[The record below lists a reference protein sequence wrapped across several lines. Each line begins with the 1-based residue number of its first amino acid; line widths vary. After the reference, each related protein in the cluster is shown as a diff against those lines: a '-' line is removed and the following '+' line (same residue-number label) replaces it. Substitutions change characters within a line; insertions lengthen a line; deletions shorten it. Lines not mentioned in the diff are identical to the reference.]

1 MKRNAKLA
9 ASVFFLFCLCIFA
22 FPRIAGSYCYVSLIY
37 RINETRLES
46 VIETLRAGIAAP
58 QTELYGVSG
67 VFFENADGTIAFACS
82 SFGIAPAGFYAGFY
96 HLPDGAPKSFQDMK
110 IKLRPDGES
119 WRYDEPNGDNR
130 YVTRRINGNWYYY
143 RMSF

>member
-46 VIETLRAGIAAP
+46 IAAALRYGCAAP
-58 QTELYGVSG
+58 QTELHGVSG
-67 VFFENADGTIAFACS
+67 VSFENADGTIAFACS

-96 HLPDGAPKSFQDMK
+96 HSPDGAPKSFQNAK
-110 IKLRPDGES
+110 IELRPDGES

-143 RMSF
+143 RMNF